1 MRAIPL
7 PNGKPSFLVRA
18 ALAAAVLL
26 ASAEPVIAAKKSV
39 VDITT
44 SGELNFYEASGGN
57 YGAPPA
63 ALDYL
68 TDGDLTRGVS
78 IGDNG
83 AYFVLDFSGATSTT
97 EPMMY
102 VDEIV
107 VGHAAESR
115 VYSLYVSAD
124 KSTWTPVATNVT
136 TSGETSYQVKD
147 RIIAVK
153 YVFVLKTANN
163 TLGEFHVKG
172 FVSSVPKV
180 VSSLAL
186 ANLYSNTDENLGQGG
201 TGGGSLFS
209 QAFDGKFTDPGNWR
223 PSPILF
229 PNVRVGYYILIDF
242 TSVSDMPN
250 GYFVTEI
257 KVGHSGLF
265 PFSLYY
271 WSPEINDWVV
281 VPDADHIQKKS
292 IDPPLVF
299 GVNAT
304 TTKIKYVFEQDTYS
318 DYGNGHMSEI
328 QVWGMDPDDVPCLH
342 PGLDSIEW
350 TTIEGTAT
358 CTEQGTAER
367 FCPVCGERFTKQSD
381 DPPLGHDYITTLDRP
396 GAYKRFGSGSI
407 SCSRCDFFLP
417 CTNVYEQASTNGPVD
432 LAKWGGL
439 AVENFVQFTD
449 LTVTSSDHP
458 QWGPVPE
465 KIIDG
470 NFGWANNGWCTFW
483 ASAGWNDQHVDF
495 TFGTTIDLTWIDICV
510 HNHPDCM
517 LQFYDV
523 DDETGE
529 ETLLQ
534 ECLAEYIEGTHEEGV
549 EAIVFAPIVFTE
561 TADQTPF
568 AGKTYYVV
576 DTNGTSAV
584 YVPTNGIPAFEEETT
599 YYEAS
604 EDGPVV
610 CVRDGSNWRQTSVA
624 GGFETN
630 ATYAVQSA
638 TADKYYT
645 QESSGKFVSAGSR
658 TEFDAGTTY
667 YRLTGQIG
675 GVNQATIVDSRPD
688 CTRQTVRF
696 YSTPCKHLR
705 LRMDEETGYALWSGH
720 SMCIVE
726 MRPWGTV
733 LGAGDTPYRKET
745 LMIFR

>member
-1 MRAIPL
+1 MKTHVLPILLLSAIAGFVSAARTPVDFASKEL
-7 PNGKPSFLVRA
+7 ARFYNQNGNLDN
-18 ALAAAVLL
+18 
-26 ASAEPVIAAKKSV
+26 SV
-39 VDITT
+39 
-44 SGELNFYEASGGN
+44 
-57 YGAPPA
+57 
-63 ALDYL
+63 ALDGAFDADDETTGVYL
-68 TDGDLTRGVS
+68 LDSKKGGWIEIDFTSIVTSEKPKIFVDTIEIAHDG
-78 IGDNG
+78 N
-83 AYFVLDFSGATSTT
+83 
-97 EPMMY
+97 
-102 VDEIV
+102 
-107 VGHAAESR
+107 SR
-115 VYSLYVSAD
+115 FSLYTSED
-124 KSTWTPVATNVT
+124 RTTWTPVSEAQNVKPQAGST
-136 TSGETSYQVKD
+136 VYKPKTRALY
-147 RIIAVK
+147 IK
-153 YVFVLKTANN
+153 YVFETASGMNL
-163 TLGEFHVKG
+163 LGFKVNGWLSEEPH
-172 FVSSVPKV
+172 V

-223 PSPILF
+223 PSPLLF

-328 QVWGMDPDDVPCLH
+328 QVLGMDPDDVPCLH

-495 TFGTTIDLTWIDICV
+495 TFGTTIDLTKIDICV
-510 HNHPDCM
+510 HNHEECHM
-517 LQFYDV
+517 MFYDV

-529 ETLLQ
+529 EFLLGDFVAPYIPD
-534 ECLAEYIEGTHEEGV
+534 EMHHEGLIEVVFSETTDTVPDTAKSYYTIKNDSDNNNAPTYFLASGLSSFSSDV
-549 EAIVFAPIVFTE
+549 
-561 TADQTPF
+561 
-568 AGKTYYVV
+568 
-576 DTNGTSAV
+576 
-584 YVPTNGIPAFEEETT
+584 T
-599 YYEAS
+599 YYEKSVSAQRYYTF
-604 EDGPVV
+604 ENAAARVQYLDKTERYMYQDNLNKFVV
-610 CVRDGSNWRQTSVA
+610 ATKYYIANGVTQGDDLPLLVDLR
-624 GGFETN
+624 
-630 ATYAVQSA
+630 TYA
-638 TADKYYT
+638 T
-645 QESSGKFVSAGSR
+645 R
-658 TEFDAGTTY
+658 TT
-667 YRLTGQIG
+667 
-675 GVNQATIVDSRPD
+675 
-688 CTRQTVRF
+688 CRF
-696 YSTPCKHLR
+696 FQTPCKHLR
-705 LRMDEETGYALWSGH
+705 LRMEEETGYRLWAGH

-733 LGAGDTPYRKET
+733 RGAGDHAYRKET
-745 LMIFR
+745 LLIFR